1 MQVNLIISMVF
12 AVIIALFAVAN
23 SEPVSINLI
32 FKTYELSQAVVILVS
47 AVVGALM
54 VFVLNLVSKA
64 KQAMKAKNL
73 KKEIKELNNQLEGC
87 QNQLKTLT
95 DEKANEEQMKQAVD
109 VANDVKQKEESDKE

>member
-1 MQVNLIISMVF
+1 MQFNLIISMVF

-32 FKTYELSQAVVILVS
+32 FRTYELSQAVVILVS

-54 VFVLNLVSKA
+54 VFVLNLLSKA

-73 KKEIKELNNQLEGC
+73 KKEIKELNSQLENC
-87 QNQLKTLT
+87 QSQLQTFA
-95 DEKANEEQMKQAVD
+95 DEKASELEKSQAINL
-109 VANDVKQKEESDKE
+109 ANDVKVKKESEEE

>member
-1 MQVNLIISMVF
+1 MVF

-32 FKTYELSQAVVILVS
+32 FRTYELSQAVVILVS

-54 VFVLNLVSKA
+54 VFVLNLVAKA

-73 KKEIKELNNQLEGC
+73 KKEIKELNTQLEGC
-87 QNQLKTLT
+87 QKQLQTFT
-95 DEKANEEQMKQAVD
+95 DEKENDLQMTQAVN
-109 VANDVKQKEESDKE
+109 VANDVKTKKESEKE

>member
-32 FKTYELSQAVVILVS
+32 FRTYELSQAVVILVS

-73 KKEIKELNNQLEGC
+73 KKEIKDLNTQLETC
-87 QNQLKTLT
+87 QNQLQVHV
-95 DEKANEEQMKQAVD
+95 DEKANELEKSQAINL
-109 VANDVKQKEESDKE
+109 ANDVKTKKESE

>member
-1 MQVNLIISMVF
+1 MVF

>member
-32 FKTYELSQAVVILVS
+32 FRTYELSQAVVILVS

-54 VFVLNLVSKA
+54 VFVLNLVAKA

-73 KKEIKELNNQLEGC
+73 KKEIKELNTQLEGC
-87 QNQLKTLT
+87 QKQLQTFT
-95 DEKANEEQMKQAVD
+95 DEKENDLQMTQAVN
-109 VANDVKQKEESDKE
+109 VANDVKTKKESEKE